1 MNQIIKELLKE
12 KGYTQQTLADK
23 IGCARTSV
31 YQTIYGNP
39 SVSSLQR
46 VADALGVPLWR
57 LLATEEEVKQDL
69 SAEPTRGSFHCPK
82 CGAKMRIQIEIS
94 E

>member
-1 MNQIIKELLKE
+1 MNQIIKDLIKE
-12 KGYTQQTLADK
+12 KGYTQLSLAKK
-23 IGCARTSV
+23 IGYSAMSV
-31 YQTIYGNP
+31 SQVIHGNP